1 MKTAGQ
7 SHSINSREKGLDTEV
22 TTGRR
27 SGLQKKKETV
37 TKKCHSEQRLLNMPF
52 GWPFPPKA
60 SVGDILSAS
69 TGFGPEKAILPP
81 PVLAPE
87 KVVSLFCWIRTVHPQ
102 KILNAE

>member
-1 MKTAGQ
+1 MGCK
-7 SHSINSREKGLDTEV
+7 
-22 TTGRR
+22 
-27 SGLQKKKETV
+27 KKKETV